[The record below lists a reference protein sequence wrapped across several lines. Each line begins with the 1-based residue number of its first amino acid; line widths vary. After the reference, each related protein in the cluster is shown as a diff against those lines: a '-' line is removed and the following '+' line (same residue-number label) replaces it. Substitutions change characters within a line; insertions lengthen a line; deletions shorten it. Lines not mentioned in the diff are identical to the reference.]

1 VITLIENGD
10 LFAPAP
16 LGRQSILLLNGRIE
30 KLGNVDRREVEALG
44 REWEVIDASG
54 CVVCPGLLDP
64 HQHILGGS
72 GECGFSSMTP
82 EIFAEE
88 VARYGITTVVGC
100 LGLDVTMKN
109 MNGLIGKTKALR
121 EEGIDAYAWTGGYR
135 VPPATL
141 TSGTR
146 EDILFIQEVIGV
158 GEVAISDQRSMDPD
172 PAELSKVVHEAHNG
186 GMLGG
191 KCGLTHFHLG
201 EHKNGMAP
209 IRELIDK
216 YNAEPGWLYATHV
229 ERNETLMKE
238 AIELAGRG
246 MQVDIDVV
254 EEDLAKWLRF
264 YLDNGGDR
272 RRLTIS
278 SDAAINSPRNL
289 YEQMRVAVKEHRF
302 SLDLVLG
309 LATAN
314 TARVLR
320 LEQQGTIEAGKRG
333 HLLIME
339 KGSLDIVHV
348 RAAGGWM
355 VRDGSLVKHSTWLDG
370 NKREIHL
377 VGTDAVAH

>member
-1 VITLIENGD
+1 
-10 LFAPAP
+10 
-16 LGRQSILLLNGRIE
+16 
-30 KLGNVDRREVEALG
+30 
-44 REWEVIDASG
+44 
-54 CVVCPGLLDP
+54 
-64 HQHILGGS
+64 
-72 GECGFSSMTP
+72 
-82 EIFAEE
+82 
-88 VARYGITTVVGC
+88 
-100 LGLDVTMKN
+100 
-109 MNGLIGKTKALR
+109 
-121 EEGIDAYAWTGGYR
+121 
-135 VPPATL
+135 
-141 TSGTR
+141 
-146 EDILFIQEVIGV
+146 
-158 GEVAISDQRSMDPD
+158 
-172 PAELSKVVHEAHNG
+172 
-186 GMLGG
+186 
-191 KCGLTHFHLG
+191 
-201 EHKNGMAP
+201 
-209 IRELIDK
+209 
-216 YNAEPGWLYATHV
+216 LYATHV